1 MNAKLRLS
9 FCLGYMGS
17 WGYIL
22 IMQIVIVALL
32 AVTAVL
38 AVLILL
44 KLSKPQDNRDV
55 EKGLEDVSRQLAA
68 VSGRLDEMSRNN
80 TAVSQ
85 SVEKGLGEIRA
96 DNEKRLDG
104 MRHVLEEKMLQVDAR
119 LREIR
124 TDNEKRLEEIRQ
136 TVDEKLQKTL
146 ESRLSVTFK
155 TVSDQ
160 LESVYKQLGE
170 MQNLAKGV
178 DNLEKVLTNVKTR
191 GMWGELQAERILSEI
206 LTPDQYVKNVV
217 TKKGGR
223 DPVEF
228 AVKLPGAE
236 EGAFVLMP
244 IDSKFPREDYE
255 RLCEATEKADTAG
268 VLRYRDALEKRIK
281 LEAKGISEKYID
293 VPNTTDFAVL
303 FLPIEGLYAEILSV
317 PGLQESLQRQY
328 RVMVA
333 GPTTLASL
341 LNSLQMGFR
350 TLAIEKRSAE
360 VWNILGQVKTQFG
373 KFETILD
380 KVQSKL
386 RSASN
391 DVEKVF
397 VRQRAMSR
405 ALKGVEAAEESN
417 LIEYDNIQETE
428 GEDEEND
435 V

>member
-1 MNAKLRLS
+1 
-9 FCLGYMGS
+9 
-17 WGYIL
+17 
-22 IMQIVIVALL
+22 MQIVIVALL
-32 AVTAVL
+32 AATAVL

-44 KLSKPQDNRDV
+44 KISKPQDNRDV

-68 VSGRLDEMSRNN
+68 VSGRLDEMSRTNF
-80 TAVSQ
+80 AVSQ

-96 DNEKRLDG
+96 DNEKRLEG

-236 EGAFVLMP
+236 EGSFVLMP